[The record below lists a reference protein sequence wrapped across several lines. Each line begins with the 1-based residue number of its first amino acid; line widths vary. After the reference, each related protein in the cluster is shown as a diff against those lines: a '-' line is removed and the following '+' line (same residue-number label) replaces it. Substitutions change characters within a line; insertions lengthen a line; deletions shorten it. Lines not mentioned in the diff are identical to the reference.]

1 MDKFIK
7 RFTVA
12 LTMVALLV
20 SSCKDLDE
28 LNINP
33 NGVDPAI
40 ADLNFLLPTVQT
52 QTGQTIYNIG
62 FGTFAGVMQHTQHTG
77 WAGG

>member
-28 LNINP
+28 LNICLLYTSNISEVAGAGP
-33 NGVDPAI
+33 ELNKGYWQIQPFAPLDANGEMCIRDS
-40 ADLNFLLPTVQT
+40 
-52 QTGQTIYNIG
+52 G
-62 FGTFAGVMQHTQHTG
+62 
-77 WAGG
+77 